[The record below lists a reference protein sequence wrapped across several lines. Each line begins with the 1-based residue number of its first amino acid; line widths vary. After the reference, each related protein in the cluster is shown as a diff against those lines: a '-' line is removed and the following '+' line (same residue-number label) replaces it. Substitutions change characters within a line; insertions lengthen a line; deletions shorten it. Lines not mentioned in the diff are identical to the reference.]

1 MTSYPRYSPPQP
13 PGHAPGPYTGPQQQ
27 YDWRYGTQQPQQPH
41 PYGPYRGPRQVLP
54 LAPAAQRRPRAGAL
68 LAGALAVAVVSAG
81 VGGGVAL
88 AVHPEH
94 SSASRVATAPGAA
107 NGQPAASVP
116 AGSVEQVA
124 DKVVPSVV
132 KLEVGSG
139 RASEEGSGI
148 ILSADGLIMTNAHV
162 VAGAANSGRPPLGGS
177 SADTTVSFSDGRTAS
192 FKVVGI
198 DPASDI
204 AVVKA
209 EGVSGLTPI
218 TLGSS
223 ANLRVGQD
231 VVAVGSPLGLEG
243 TVTTGIISALNRPVS
258 TAGDTRNQNTVLD
271 AIQTDAAINPG
282 NSGGALVNMNGE
294 LVGVNSAIAS
304 IGGDSGNGQSG
315 SIGLGF
321 AIPIDQ
327 AKRIADEL
335 ISTGKA
341 SHASL
346 GVQVTNDAATN
357 GAKIVDVV
365 NGGAAAQAGLPR
377 GAVVTKLDD
386 RVINTA
392 DALVAAVRSKA
403 PGDKVTLTYND
414 PPAGDQTVAVT
425 LGKAEQ

>member
-1 MTSYPRYSPPQP
+1 M
-13 PGHAPGPYTGPQQQ
+13 
-27 YDWRYGTQQPQQPH
+27 
-41 PYGPYRGPRQVLP
+41 
-54 LAPAAQRRPRAGAL
+54 

-177 SADTTVSFSDGRTAS
+177 SADTTVWFSDGRTAS

-223 ANLRVGQD
+223 ADLRVGQD
-231 VVAVGSPLGLEG
+231 VVAVGSPLGLSGHCHRRDHLRAE
-243 TVTTGIISALNRPVS
+243 SAGVDRRGHPQPEHR
-258 TAGDTRNQNTVLD
+258 DD
-271 AIQTDAAINPG
+271 AVQTDAAINPG
-282 NSGGALVNMNGE
+282 NSGGALVDMNGD
-294 LVGVNSAIAS
+294 VIGINSAIAS
-304 IGGDSGNGQSG
+304 LGGDEARPGRLDRARLRDPDRPGQAHRG
-315 SIGLGF
+315 GD
-321 AIPIDQ
+321 ID
-327 AKRIADEL
+327 
-335 ISTGKA
+335 
-341 SHASL
+341 
-346 GVQVTNDAATN
+346 
-357 GAKIVDVV
+357 
-365 NGGAAAQAGLPR
+365 
-377 GAVVTKLDD
+377 
-386 RVINTA
+386 TA
-392 DALVAAVRSKA
+392 RPPTHRS
-403 PGDKVTLTYND
+403 VCR
-414 PPAGDQTVAVT
+414 
-425 LGKAEQ
+425 